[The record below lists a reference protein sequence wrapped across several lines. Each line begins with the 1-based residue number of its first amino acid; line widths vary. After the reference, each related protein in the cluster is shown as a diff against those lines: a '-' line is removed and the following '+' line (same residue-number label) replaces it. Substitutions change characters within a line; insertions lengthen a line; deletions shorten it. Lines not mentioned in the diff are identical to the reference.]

1 MESVQGNDLEQ
12 IFNKQEN
19 PSNDVEN
26 DNIIEEAI
34 AKNTSNPETVESFKL
49 VKTRSKNQCDMC
61 GKVFKFRGRLINHKN
76 TAHKGIF
83 FVKLI
88 YTFLICGILFFIF
101 TFFILQKK
109 GEYYRCTTENC
120 GKKYKTKE
128 SIELHHKTV
137 NHDGSELGIAEKYIC
152 EYCHRSYDSK
162 TYLDDHVIE
171 EHFTT
176 ERAFQCMHCLERL
189 NTFDELNEHSIKEH
203 G

>member
-26 DNIIEEAI
+26 DNIIEETI

-83 FVKLI
+83 
-88 YTFLICGILFFIF
+88 
-101 TFFILQKK
+101 
-109 GEYYRCTTENC
+109 
-120 GKKYKTKE
+120 
-128 SIELHHKTV
+128 S
-137 NHDGSELGIAEKYIC
+137 
-152 EYCHRSYDSK
+152 
-162 TYLDDHVIE
+162 
-171 EHFTT
+171 
-176 ERAFQCMHCLERL
+176 
-189 NTFDELNEHSIKEH
+189 
-203 G
+203 

>member
-34 AKNTSNPETVESFKL
+34 AKNISNPETVESFKL

-109 GEYYRCTTENC
+109 ANIIDVLR
-120 GKKYKTKE
+120 
-128 SIELHHKTV
+128 KTV
-137 NHDGSELGIAEKYIC
+137 AK
-152 EYCHRSYDSK
+152 
-162 TYLDDHVIE
+162 
-171 EHFTT
+171 
-176 ERAFQCMHCLERL
+176 
-189 NTFDELNEHSIKEH
+189 NTKPKNPLSCITKL
-203 G
+203 

>member
-83 FVKLI
+83 FVK
-88 YTFLICGILFFIF
+88 F
-101 TFFILQKK
+101 TA
-109 GEYYRCTTENC
+109 ENC
-120 GKKYKTKE
+120 PE
-128 SIELHHKTV
+128 
-137 NHDGSELGIAEKYIC
+137 GSKNEIPAEYITPV
-152 EYCHRSYDSK
+152 Y
-162 TYLDDHVIE
+162 
-171 EHFTT
+171 
-176 ERAFQCMHCLERL
+176 
-189 NTFDELNEHSIKEH
+189 
-203 G
+203 